1 MLFQTLFFSALV
13 GSAQSASTPTPV
25 DDFVLPTIFP
35 VDERHVDYMRESW
48 SRPHFVVG
56 QSDELRCL
64 RLRFLMDAFQIE
76 QDLTRIC
83 LTGINGPLVADHVM
97 AYPEAYN
104 RSPVASGATLPLEE
118 KLEEIFTRIN
128 QGGIEYL
135 TEVDK
140 RHCLESIQNLLE
152 TRAETR
158 STV

>member
-35 VDERHVDYMRESW
+35 VDERHVDYMPESW

-83 LTGINGPLVADHVM
+83 LTGINGPVVAAHVM
-97 AYPEAYN
+97 ADQGAYG
-104 RSPVASGATLPLEE
+104 SPVASGATLPLEE

-128 QGGIEYL
+128 QGGIVYL